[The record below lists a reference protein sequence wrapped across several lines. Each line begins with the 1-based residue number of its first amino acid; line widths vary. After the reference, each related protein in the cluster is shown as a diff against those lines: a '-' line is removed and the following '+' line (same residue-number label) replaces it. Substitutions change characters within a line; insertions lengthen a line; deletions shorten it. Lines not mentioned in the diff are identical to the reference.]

1 MLNRA
6 LKLLSTWKFFHEEYE
21 SLEKTFAFAYPE
33 NRVQST
39 VRQLNDSNCLREEKN
54 SNRNRAAF

>member
-54 SNRNRAAF
+54 ST

>member
-6 LKLLSTWKFFHEEYE
+6 LKLLSTWKFFHKEYE

-54 SNRNRAAF
+54 ST